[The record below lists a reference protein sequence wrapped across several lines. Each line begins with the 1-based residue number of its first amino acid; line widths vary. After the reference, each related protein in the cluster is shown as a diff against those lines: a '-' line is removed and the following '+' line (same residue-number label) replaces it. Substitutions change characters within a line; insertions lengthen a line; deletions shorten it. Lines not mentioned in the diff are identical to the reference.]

1 MNQERLENLV
11 LEIVSEVVLEKGY
24 LEEYYQ
30 KGLEEYSRNQGQR
43 KEELKRLRQ
52 QLQELEQRIEN
63 ATEILM
69 QSPNLKDRSIR
80 KIQSEEDKIRKIK
93 TEIETRNLNSA
104 PTGVDLESFRG
115 EMEQALRSDLQIQKT
130 ALSSLIQRID
140 VTQDGKVGVEFY
152 INTRALGNTP
162 YGINAK
168 KHIPFKQRLRTV

>member
-1 MNQERLENLV
+1 M
-11 LEIVSEVVLEKGY
+11 VSEVVLEKGY

-43 KEELKRLRQ
+43 EEELKRLRQ

-63 ATEILM
+63 ATEVLM

-80 KIQSEEDKIRKIK
+80 KIQSDEDKIRKVK

-115 EMEQALRSDLQIQKT
+115 EMEQALRSDVQIPKT
-130 ALSSLIQRID
+130 ALSPLIQRID

-152 INTRALGNTP
+152 INTRALGNIP
-162 YGINAK
+162 YPLCSRYEFQTSSKGK
-168 KHIPFKQRLRTV
+168 FCD